1 MDYKDTLNLPKTD
14 FPMKA
19 DLAKNEPETLKRWE
33 TAGLYEKAMNSEKGR
48 EKYILHDGPP
58 YANGNIHIGHA
69 LNKILKDI
77 IVKSRFMMGFAT
89 DYVPGWDCRGLPIE
103 LQVEKDSKQKAVGS
117 KQTKL
122 EIRKNCRAYAEKY
135 INIQREEFKRLG
147 VFGEWN
153 NPYLTMDY
161 KYQATILRELG
172 RFVANGLVYKGKR
185 PLHWCRSC
193 QTALAEAEV
202 EYNDKESPSIYVRF
216 KIQDARFKEIF
227 PALADKDVSIIIW
240 TTTPWTLPANL
251 AIAMHPEFEYAAVEI
266 QGQEVFIIAKGLIE
280 NAAGKLGWADYKI
293 LETFSPIKL
302 EGIKT
307 RHPFIDRD
315 SVIVLGEHVTLDAG
329 TGCVH
334 TAPGH
339 GQEDYEMALKY
350 GLDIYNPVDNQGKF
364 TAQVPEFEGQYVF
377 KANAGIIELLK
388 QKNALLFEEKIKHSY
403 PHCWRCKNP
412 IIFRATEQWFISMEN
427 LSSNVSIGEG
437 SLRKKALEAIDI
449 NH

>member
-1 MDYKDTLNLPKTD
+1 MDYKNTLNLPKTD

-19 DLAKNEPETLKRWE
+19 DLAKNEPETLKKWE
-33 TAGLYEKAMNSEKGR
+33 GAGLYAKIMASGKGR

-77 IVKSRFMMGFAT
+77 IVKSKFMLGFAT
-89 DYVPGWDCRGLPIE
+89 DYVPGWDCHGLPIE
-103 LQVEKDSKQKAVGS
+103 LQVEKNLGTKKHELSK
-117 KQTKL
+117 L
-122 EIRKNCRAYAEKY
+122 DIRKNCRTYAEKY
-135 INIQREEFKRLG
+135 VNIQREEFKRLG
-147 VFGEWN
+147 VFGEWD

-161 KYQATILRELG
+161 KYQASILRELG
-172 RFVANGLVYKGKR
+172 KFVSNGLVYKGKR
-185 PLHWCRSC
+185 PIHWCASC

-216 KIQDARFKEIF
+216 KMQDARFKGIF
-227 PALADKDVSIIIW
+227 PTLADKDVSIIIW

-251 AIAMHPEFEYAAVEI
+251 AIALHPEFEYAAIET
-266 QGQEVFIIAKGLIE
+266 QGIEVFIIAKGLLE
-280 NAAGKLGWADYKI
+280 NIAQKLGWSDYKI
-293 LETFSPIKL
+293 LATFKAEKL
-302 EGIKT
+302 EGLKA
-307 RHPFIDRD
+307 RHPFINRD

-364 TAQVPEFEGQYVF
+364 TSEVPEFAGQYVF
-377 KANAGIIELLK
+377 KANAGIIELL
-388 QKNALLFEEKIKHSY
+388 N
-403 PHCWRCKNP
+403 
-412 IIFRATEQWFISMEN
+412 T
-427 LSSNVSIGEG
+427 
-437 SLRKKALEAIDI
+437 
-449 NH
+449 

>member
-33 TAGLYEKAMNSEKGR
+33 TAGLYAKTMDSGKGR

-89 DYVPGWDCRGLPIE
+89 DYVPGWDCHGLPIE

-147 VFGEWN
+147 VFGEWD

-172 RFVANGLVYKGKR
+172 RAKDPYTGA
-185 PLHWCRSC
+185 PH
-193 QTALAEAEV
+193 
-202 EYNDKESPSIYVRF
+202 VR
-216 KIQDARFKEIF
+216 Q
-227 PALADKDVSIIIW
+227 
-240 TTTPWTLPANL
+240 
-251 AIAMHPEFEYAAVEI
+251 
-266 QGQEVFIIAKGLIE
+266 
-280 NAAGKLGWADYKI
+280 
-293 LETFSPIKL
+293 
-302 EGIKT
+302 
-307 RHPFIDRD
+307 
-315 SVIVLGEHVTLDAG
+315 
-329 TGCVH
+329 
-334 TAPGH
+334 
-339 GQEDYEMALKY
+339 
-350 GLDIYNPVDNQGKF
+350 
-364 TAQVPEFEGQYVF
+364 
-377 KANAGIIELLK
+377 LLQRQRWNIMTK
-388 QKNALLFEEKIKHSY
+388 SRR
-403 PHCWRCKNP
+403 RC
-412 IIFRATEQWFISMEN
+412 M
-427 LSSNVSIGEG
+427 
-437 SLRKKALEAIDI
+437 
-449 NH
+449 

>member
-33 TAGLYEKAMNSEKGR
+33 TAGLYAKTMDSGKGR

-89 DYVPGWDCRGLPIE
+89 DYVPGWDCHGLPIE

-185 PLHWCRSC
+185 PIHWCASC

-202 EYNDKESPSIYVRF
+202 EYNDKESPSVYVKFGVRSSEF
-216 KIQDARFKEIF
+216 GVRL
-227 PALADKDVSIIIW
+227 PNLAGKDVSIIIW

-251 AIAMHPEFEYAAVEI
+251 AIAMHPEFEYAACGDTGARGI
-266 QGQEVFIIAKGLIE
+266 YYCKRSDRKCSRKTGL
-280 NAAGKLGWADYKI
+280 GRL
-293 LETFSPIKL
+293 
-302 EGIKT
+302 
-307 RHPFIDRD
+307 
-315 SVIVLGEHVTLDAG
+315 
-329 TGCVH
+329 
-334 TAPGH
+334 
-339 GQEDYEMALKY
+339 
-350 GLDIYNPVDNQGKF
+350 
-364 TAQVPEFEGQYVF
+364 
-377 KANAGIIELLK
+377 
-388 QKNALLFEEKIKHSY
+388 
-403 PHCWRCKNP
+403 
-412 IIFRATEQWFISMEN
+412 
-427 LSSNVSIGEG
+427 
-437 SLRKKALEAIDI
+437 
-449 NH
+449 